1 MAAISLSKLNKHY
14 GSLFHAVKDVDL
26 EIADKEF
33 VALVGPSGCGK
44 STTLRMI
51 AGLEDITSGDIRIG
65 DRVVNHLPPRDRD
78 IAMVFQ
84 NYALYQHMSVY
95 DNLAFGLRNK
105 KTPEAEIKAA
115 IDRAAGM
122 LGLHE
127 LLQRKPKQLSGGQQQ
142 RVALGR
148 CIVRNPQVFLFD
160 EPLSNLDAKLRA
172 QMRIEIKRLHAA
184 IPTTSV
190 FVTHDQVEAMTLG
203 DRVVIMRDGR
213 VQQIGTPLQVYG
225 KPANKFVAGF
235 IGAPAMNFVDV
246 TVRSEAGA
254 TAVEAAGLKLTVGDA
269 DARALAAYNGK
280 PRDHGRAAR
289 ASRARRRRAGPKL
302 RCPRRGRRAARL
314 RDPARDQGRQPQRH
328 GGPRARG
335 DRDRQRRSGPRLG
348 AARPAAFLRSGD
360 RAADYGLKLVCSV
373 IAGLDP
379 AIHRLRIDR
388 PKMDGCPGQA
398 RACTELTASPH
409 RSGWQTLPWSGC
421 AFPATSHIPAP
432 NPRICG

>member
-14 GSLFHAVKDVDL
+14 GSVFHAVKDVDL

-51 AGLEDITSGDIRIG
+51 AGLEDITTGDIRIG
-65 DRVVNHLPPRDRD
+65 SRVVNHLPPRDRD
-78 IAMVFQ
+78 VAMVFQ

-105 KTPEAEIKAA
+105 KTPETEIKAA

-127 LLQRKPKQLSGGQQQ
+127 LLARKPKQLSGGQQQ

-172 QMRIEIKRLHAA
+172 QMRIEIKRLHAE

-246 TVRSEAGA
+246 TVRSEAGTTVVEGEGIRL
-254 TAVEAAGLKLTVGDA
+254 TAGPDTP
-269 DARALAAYNGK
+269 ALAA
-280 PRDHGRAAR
+280 H
-289 ASRARRRRAGPKL
+289 
-302 RCPRRGRRAARL
+302 
-314 RDPARDQGRQPQRH
+314 QGRQVIMGIRPEHLVLGH
-328 GGPRARG
+328 GAPGLGFDAIVEVVEQLGSEILLEARIGNASITAARVPAETVLARG
-335 DRDRQRRSGPRLG
+335 DRVRLSAQPG
-348 AARPAAFLRSGD
+348 RLHFF
-360 RAADYGLKLVCSV
+360 
-373 IAGLDP
+373 DP
-379 AIHRLRIDR
+379 V
-388 PKMDGCPGQA
+388 
-398 RACTELTASPH
+398 TELPI
-409 RSGWQTLPWSGC
+409 SG
-421 AFPATSHIPAP
+421 
-432 NPRICG
+432 

>member
-51 AGLEDITSGDIRIG
+51 AGLEDISSGEIRIG
-65 DRVVNHLPPRDRD
+65 GKVVNDLPPRDRD
-78 IAMVFQ
+78 VAMVFQ

-105 KTPEAEIKAA
+105 RVAESEIRSA
-115 IDRAAGM
+115 IDRAADI

-172 QMRIEIKRLHAA
+172 RMRIEIKRLHAQ

-190 FVTHDQVEAMTLG
+190 FVTHDQIEAMTLG
-203 DRVVIMRDGR
+203 DRVVIMRDGS
-213 VQQIGTPLQVYG
+213 VQQIGTPLTVYER
-225 KPANKFVAGF
+225 PANKFVAGF

-246 TVRSEAGA
+246 TVRGA
-254 TAVEAAGLKLTVGDA
+254 VVETSGLKISVNPADAQALQPHDGKQIVMGVRPEHLALGDGAPGSGFDARVEVVEQLGSEILLETRVGVDSLTVARVPAEMKVAPGDQVRISA
-269 DARALAAYNGK
+269 QL
-280 PRDHGRAAR
+280 GR
-289 ASRARRRRAGPKL
+289 L
-302 RCPRRGRRAARL
+302 HFF
-314 RDPARDQGRQPQRH
+314 DPA
-328 GGPRARG
+328 
-335 DRDRQRRSGPRLG
+335 
-348 AARPAAFLRSGD
+348 
-360 RAADYGLKLVCSV
+360 
-373 IAGLDP
+373 
-379 AIHRLRIDR
+379 
-388 PKMDGCPGQA
+388 
-398 RACTELTASPH
+398 TELPIK
-409 RSGWQTLPWSGC
+409 G
-421 AFPATSHIPAP
+421 
-432 NPRICG
+432 

>member
-51 AGLEDITSGDIRIG
+51 AGLEDISSGDIRIG
-65 DRVVNHLPPRDRD
+65 GRVVNHLPPRDRD
-78 IAMVFQ
+78 VAMVFQ
-84 NYALYQHMSVY
+84 NYALYQHLSVY

-172 QMRIEIKRLHAA
+172 QMRIEIKRLHAE

-213 VQQIGTPLQVYG
+213 VQQIGTPLAVYG

-235 IGAPAMNFVDV
+235 IGAPAMNFIDAAV
-246 TVRSEAGA
+246 TAGTGA
-254 TAVEAAGLKLTVGDA
+254 TSVQSWGIKLTVSDA
-269 DARALAAYNGK
+269 NAGPLAAYDGMRVIMGVR
-280 PRDHGRAAR
+280 PEHLMIGEGAPGLGFDAR
-289 ASRARRRRAGPKL
+289 VEVVEQLGSEILLETVVGNTTVTVARV
-302 RCPRRGRRAARL
+302 
-314 RDPARDQGRQPQRH
+314 PAESKI
-328 GGPRARG
+328 ARG
-335 DRDRQRRSGPRLG
+335 DQVRL
-348 AARPAAFLRSGD
+348 
-360 RAADYGLKLVCSV
+360 SV
-373 IAGLDP
+373 QPGRLHFFDQETELPIAG
-379 AIHRLRIDR
+379 
-388 PKMDGCPGQA
+388 
-398 RACTELTASPH
+398 
-409 RSGWQTLPWSGC
+409 
-421 AFPATSHIPAP
+421 
-432 NPRICG
+432 

>member
-65 DRVVNHLPPRDRD
+65 ERRVNDLPPRDRD

-105 KTPEAEIKAA
+105 KTSEAEIKTA

-122 LGLHE
+122 LGLHD
-127 LLQRKPKQLSGGQQQ
+127 LMQRKPKQLSGGQQQ

-213 VQQIGTPLQVYG
+213 VQQVGTPLQVYG

-246 TVRSEAGA
+246 MVRVEAGA
-254 TAVEAAGLKLTVGDA
+254 TNVETTGLKLTVGEA
-269 DARALAAYNGK
+269 DARALRVYNGK
-280 PRDHGRAAR
+280 PVTMGMRPEHLALGDGAPGFSFDAR
-289 ASRARRRRAGPKL
+289 VDVVEQLGSEILLETRVGSHSITVARV
-302 RCPRRGRRAARL
+302 
-314 RDPARDQGRQPQRH
+314 PAETPI
-328 GGPRARG
+328 A
-335 DRDRQRRSGPRLG
+335 
-348 AARPAAFLRSGD
+348 SGD
-360 RAADYGLKLVCSV
+360 PVRVSAQPGRLHFFDPESELPIKAA
-373 IAGLDP
+373 
-379 AIHRLRIDR
+379 
-388 PKMDGCPGQA
+388 
-398 RACTELTASPH
+398 
-409 RSGWQTLPWSGC
+409 
-421 AFPATSHIPAP
+421 
-432 NPRICG
+432 

>member
-51 AGLEDITSGDIRIG
+51 AGLEDISSGEIRIG
-65 DRVVNHLPPRDRD
+65 GRLVNDLPPRDRD
-78 IAMVFQ
+78 VAMVFQ

-105 KTPEAEIKAA
+105 RVAESEIKGA
-115 IDRAAGM
+115 IDRAADI

-172 QMRIEIKRLHAA
+172 RMRFEIKRLHAQ

-190 FVTHDQVEAMTLG
+190 FVTHDQIEAMTLG
-203 DRVVIMRDGR
+203 DRVVIMRDGH
-213 VQQIGTPLQVYG
+213 VQQVGSPLAVYE

-246 TVRSEAGA
+246 TVRGGN
-254 TAVEAAGLKLTVGDA
+254 VETAGLKLSPDRPLAAHDGKPLVMGIRPEHLAVGEGA
-269 DARALAAYNGK
+269 PGSSFDARVEVVEQLGSEILLETRVGADSITVARVPAEMKVAPGDQVRLSAQ
-280 PRDHGRAAR
+280 PGR
-289 ASRARRRRAGPKL
+289 L
-302 RCPRRGRRAARL
+302 HFF
-314 RDPARDQGRQPQRH
+314 DPGTELP
-328 GGPRARG
+328 
-335 DRDRQRRSGPRLG
+335 
-348 AARPAAFLRSGD
+348 
-360 RAADYGLKLVCSV
+360 
-373 IAGLDP
+373 IAG
-379 AIHRLRIDR
+379 
-388 PKMDGCPGQA
+388 
-398 RACTELTASPH
+398 
-409 RSGWQTLPWSGC
+409 
-421 AFPATSHIPAP
+421 
-432 NPRICG
+432 